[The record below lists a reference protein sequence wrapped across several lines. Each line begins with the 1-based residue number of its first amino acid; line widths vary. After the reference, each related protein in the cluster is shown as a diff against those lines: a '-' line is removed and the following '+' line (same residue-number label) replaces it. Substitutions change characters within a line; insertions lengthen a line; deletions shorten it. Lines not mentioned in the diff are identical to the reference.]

1 VTRMICGVD
10 VSSTSLDASL
20 GRTGTPQRF
29 ANTSAG
35 IARLAEHCH
44 AHQVELVAMEATG
57 GYERQAFALLSERGL
72 PVAILNPRAV
82 RQFAQSMGRLEK
94 TDAIDAAMI
103 AWFAEVNGSQPRTLS
118 QPGQLQLRALVTRLR
133 QLTDLRTAQKNQQ
146 RLITDPLV
154 QASFNELLT
163 VLNRQMRALADTIA
177 ELLSADPLWREL
189 DQAFRTIKGVADRTV
204 ARIMAEMPEIGT
216 LSNKA
221 VSKLAGLAPLAQDSG
236 RHQGRRAIRGGRA
249 TVRDLLFIV
258 ASVAGRYE
266 PDFIAFRQR
275 LAAAGKPPKVVRIA
289 LAHKL
294 LVRLNAKAREIR
306 HRLQTPTHPALQS
319 LIPQS

>member
-1 VTRMICGVD
+1 MICGVD
-10 VSSTSLDASL
+10 VSSRSLEASI
-20 GRTGTPQRF
+20 GRTGTLQRF
-29 ANTSAG
+29 PNTPAG
-35 IARLAEHCH
+35 IAHLADHCH

-57 GYERQAFALLSERGL
+57 GYERQAFALLSEHGL
-72 PVAILNPRAV
+72 PVAVLNPRAV

-103 AWFAEVNGSQPRTLS
+103 AWFAEVNGSQPSALS

-146 RLITDPLV
+146 RLIADPRV
-154 QASFNELLT
+154 QASFDELLA

-189 DQAFRTIKGVADRTV
+189 DLAFRTIKGVADRTV

-249 TVRDLLFIV
+249 SVRDLLFIV

-266 PDFIAFRQR
+266 PDFIAFRER

-294 LVRLNAKAREIR
+294 LIRLNAKAREIR
-306 HRLQTPTHPALQS
+306 HRIQIAPGPVLQS
-319 LIPQS
+319 LVSQP